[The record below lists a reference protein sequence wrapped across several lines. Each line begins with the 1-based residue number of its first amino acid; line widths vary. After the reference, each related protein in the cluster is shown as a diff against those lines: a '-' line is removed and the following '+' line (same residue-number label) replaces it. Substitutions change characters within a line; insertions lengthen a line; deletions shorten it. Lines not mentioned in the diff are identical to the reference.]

1 VTPKQ
6 ERFVAEY
13 LIDLNATQ
21 AAIRAGYRR
30 KNAESV
36 AAHLLKKSQVATAVR
51 EGKTRQLA
59 KAELSAARVLEEY
72 RRVAFFNVKALVK
85 PDGSHKQLHEL
96 TDEESAAL
104 AEYETIIKNAKA
116 GDGHVDEVLR
126 PRPWNKLEALRD
138 LAKHFSLL
146 VEKQDINVNVNI
158 TTRLQAGR
166 KRVAA
171 LRGKPQ
177 GVVDSPSVRVLS
189 AGPNGVSD
197 GAARK

>member
-21 AAIRAGYRR
+21 AAIRAGYSE
-30 KNAESV
+30 KAATAV
-36 AAHLLKKSQVATAVR
+36 ASRMLTDANVATAVR
-51 EGKTRQLA
+51 EGKARQLA

-189 AGPNGVSD
+189 AGTQDVSN